1 MVNLSTIILSYNTR
15 DITEQCI
22 RKLIK
27 NLLRYPQ
34 LKFEIII
41 VDNASDDGS
50 AEMLRDMEKKQNFP
64 NITIRLIFNTENA
77 GYPKGNNQGVKH
89 ASGIYILYLNSDVM
103 IENIDIKNILEYV
116 EKHRDIG
123 ALTVK
128 VLLNDGSIDPASHR
142 GFPTVWNAFCYFAK
156 LEKLFGNIPF
166 LGRLFGGYHL
176 TYKSLST
183 IHEIDSLTGAFYL
196 TRKSIV
202 DRLGGFDED
211 FFMYGEDL
219 DLSFKIKQLGYTII
233 YYPLFQVLHLKYA
246 SGLKTNNQQ
255 TKNRTKEFFYN
266 AMKIFYRKHYGAVYP
281 KFIQYI
287 IFALI
292 DFKKKYS

>member
-1 MVNLSTIILSYNTR
+1 MADLSIIILSYNTH
-15 DITEQCI
+15 DITHQCI
-22 RKLIK
+22 KKLIHI
-27 NLLRYPQ
+27 LLKHPR
-34 LKFEIII
+34 LKFEIIV
-41 VDNASDDGS
+41 VDNASRDGS
-50 AEMLRDMEKKQNFP
+50 VDMLRAIEKTQNFA
-64 NITIRLIFNTENA
+64 NIAVRVRYNAENA
-77 GYPKGNNQGVKH
+77 GYPKGNNQGVRLS
-89 ASGIYILYLNSDVM
+89 SGRYILYLNSDVM
-103 IENIDIKNILEYV
+103 IDNIDIEHLLKYLDTHQDV
-116 EKHRDIG
+116 G

-128 VLLNDGSIDPASHR
+128 VLLKDGSIDPASHR
-142 GFPTVWNAFCYFAK
+142 GFPTIWNAFCYFAK
-156 LEKLFGNIPF
+156 LEKLFGNVPF

-176 TYKSLST
+176 TYKSLNT
-183 IHEIDSLTGAFYL
+183 VHEIDSPTGAFYL
-196 TRKSIV
+196 TRKGIV
-202 DRLGGFDED
+202 DKLGGFDED

-219 DLSFKIKQLGYTII
+219 DFSFKIKQMGHKIV

-246 SGLKTNNQQ
+246 SGLKTSNQQ